1 MISTHTPH
9 SEPQSRSF
17 GVCVHVPL
25 LCGALAERANH
36 EFPSFGSSE
45 GFLVGNVGKN
55 DESQIQNEFYGP
67 KLSVLWTRH
76 ELDGNS
82 RIHSFRLRAV
92 GLGDCTVSNDLE
104 PVQTLRKCSNVM

>member
-1 MISTHTPH
+1 
-9 SEPQSRSF
+9 
-17 GVCVHVPL
+17 
-25 LCGALAERANH
+25 
-36 EFPSFGSSE
+36 
-45 GFLVGNVGKN
+45 VGNVGKN

-92 GLGDCTVSNDLE
+92 GLGGLHSVQRPRTCPDLAE
-104 PVQTLRKCSNVM
+104 ML